1 MKDDL
6 PFFSH
11 DNDAR
16 NHAKM
21 KALRARFGW
30 TGYGQ
35 FWALNEM
42 ISGASKARLDLS
54 RKVVRA
60 SVACELGMTTDA
72 LDDLLKFLSDPEEC
86 GLVHYENGIITTK
99 RTQEDYA
106 KTEAGR
112 MAAKERYERKKPT
125 STENAETSG
134 ENVETSGENPYRA
147 EQSRAEKNREEQQH
161 AREGLPVDKS
171 EKASLAAFALERA
184 KKTQGVKNPG
194 AYARKLQDEP
204 DVIAAWREALRNP
217 PPPPEPK
224 LPPPGDCPSC
234 GGERMRYPGDT
245 YDVRT
250 CTRCGAKAHWDAD
263 WKIWG
268 QADEQ
273 SHAFEDSA

>member
-1 MKDDL
+1 MKNDL
-6 PFFSH
+6 PYFQH

-42 ISGASKARLDLS
+42 IAGAAEARLDLS

-72 LDDLLKFLSDPEEC
+72 LDDLLKFLSDPDEC
-86 GLVHYENGIITTK
+86 GLVHYENGILTTD
-99 RTQEDYA
+99 RTQENYA
-106 KTEAGR
+106 HIKA
-112 MAAKERYERKKPT
+112 ERERKRGYGQT
-125 STENAETSG
+125 SAEDLDFSAENQDNSAEPPRKNSTK
-134 ENVETSGENPYRA
+134 
-147 EQSRAEKNREEQQH
+147 QSKGNEINNSSA

-171 EKASLAAFALERA
+171 EEASLAAFALERA

-224 LPPPGDCPSC
+224 LPPPGDCPTC
-234 GGERMRYPGDT
+234 GGQRWRYPGDT
-245 YDVRT
+245 YDVCT
-250 CTRCGAKAHWDAD
+250 CTRCGAKARWEAD

-268 QADEQ
+268 PVDD
-273 SHAFEDSA
+273 HAHEFENSA